1 MKVKNAFIY
10 NMSTDVK
17 VNKTKK
23 FKKFYSE
30 QFLGALL
37 NELAYPIMK
46 IGVPLTK
53 NVLTPLM

>member
-1 MKVKNAFIY
+1 
-10 NMSTDVK
+10 MSTDVK

-23 FKKFYSE
+23 FQKFYSE
-30 QFLGALL
+30 RFLGALL
-37 NELAYPIMK
+37 NELACPIMK